1 MTTNSSLEMQ
11 NDLNRIITLATLH
24 GLEKRAHIA
33 DAIAAMRESLALL
46 QYDRRTEI
54 RRMSERRGVDGR
66 RVYSRRRDD
75 R

>member
-1 MTTNSSLEMQ
+1 MTTILEMQ
-11 NDLNRIITLATLH
+11 NDLNRIITLATRH

-54 RRMSERRGVDGR
+54 RRMSERRGVDCR

>member
-1 MTTNSSLEMQ
+1 MTTILEMQ
-11 NDLNRIITLATLH
+11 NDLARIIERATRN

-54 RRMSERRGVDGR
+54 RRMSERRGVDCR